1 TANRWES
8 WRVRRRRPRLKDS
21 RYGFLPNSSLRSF
34 IMAGPFAEKA
44 GGLDTA
50 TENESRFFR
59 KRIVYGEKGVRPIAV
74 CVGTPIEPSKL
85 FRAVKERI
93 EVDDKERKHL

>member
-1 TANRWES
+1 MLHHGRAFRELKQLVRTAS
-8 WRVRRRRPRLKDS
+8 RRI
-21 RYGFLPNSSLRSF
+21 SSL
-34 IMAGPFAEKA
+34 E
-44 GGLDTA
+44 TA
-50 TENESRFFR
+50 SENESRFFR